1 MASYIIGNAWCNEN
15 GGSQNGKAGDQKQS
29 GTGEDYKGEVRM
41 QNLYT
46 SPKGWYV
53 LRFISDEHAVKAAE
67 RMRTACNNPNIG
79 YSQND
84 TSKGYEQSRYG
95 VIKYGT
101 GSTVKINCDCSSL
114 VRACVKEATGKD
126 PGDFSTADE
135 VRTLQ
140 KTGLFQDTIEYTVGM
155 QMFVGDIIVTKT
167 KGHTAMLVIA
177 DTRSGSTTSLTD
189 KSGGKSL
196 EEVVA
201 DVIAGK
207 YGSGNETRKKKVEA
221 EGWNYDTVR
230 ASVNCALGAAAL
242 NKKSVSDNTN
252 KMLVTSVKTEKA
264 TKKKSAYNSMFRVTV
279 DLNMRSGAGTKN
291 TVITVIPQNGVCKCY
306 GWYTKSKDTDWLYVN
321 FEGIVGYVSVKYL
334 SKVGKGAE

>member
-1 MASYIIGNAWCNEN
+1 MGSYIIGNAWCDEN
-15 GGSQNGKAGDQKQS
+15 GKSTNGKPGDQKQ
-29 GTGEDYKGEVRM
+29 TDKEDYKGEVRM

-46 SPKGWYV
+46 SPKGWWV
-53 LRFISDEHAVKAAE
+53 LRFISDEHAVEAAKK
-67 RMRTACNNPNIG
+67 MRIACNNKHLG

-84 TSKGYEQSRYG
+84 RYG
-95 VIKYGT
+95 VIRNGIETDKD
-101 GSTVKINCDCSSL
+101 SNCDCSSL

-135 VRTLQ
+135 VKVLT
-140 KTGLFQDTIEYTVGM
+140 KTGLFQEPISYEVGM
-155 QMFVGDIIVTKT
+155 RMFVGDIIVTKT
-167 KGHTAMLVIA
+167 KGHTAMLVVA
-177 DTRSGSTTSLTD
+177 DSRSGSTTSATD

-196 EEVVA
+196 EQVVA

-207 YGSGNETRKKKVEA
+207 YGSGNTTRKNKLEA

-306 GWYTKSKDTDWLYVN
+306 GWYTKSNDTDWLYVN